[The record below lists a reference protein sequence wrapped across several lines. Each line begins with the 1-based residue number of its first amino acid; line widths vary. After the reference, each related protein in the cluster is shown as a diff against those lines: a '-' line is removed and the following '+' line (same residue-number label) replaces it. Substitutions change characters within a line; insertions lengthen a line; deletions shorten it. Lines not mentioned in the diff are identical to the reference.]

1 MGALPAVG
9 NPPSALAP
17 APCPAGAPTE
27 AGAVGAAWERALPAN
42 HVRMRE
48 GCRRDPLRE
57 HQDNVEASAS
67 QRPDMNVNPGAHM
80 SAFRGL
86 PFLPAA
92 PVPTHQPFW
101 ELPLAPR
108 VTAPISQSNPLVL
121 STYPGQPYVPGL
133 STFGQ
138 HGPQLRP
145 AGPPHIQNIAHTQAP
160 LNFRAP
166 GAFCGG
172 VEHPAPFLTAP
183 SAPRTTVPASASGGI
198 QNYGIHW
205 HLGLRPPAPQP
216 FAQLAPIMFPMDAR
230 QWPGT
235 GYGAGAPPI
244 FPSAVP
250 PDDSGGPPSV
260 YEDFRRWQR
269 FKTLVRRHLPQT
281 PDVEA
286 LSCFLVP
293 VLRSLSRR
301 EPTMTMEEG
310 LRKGLQE
317 WQRTSNF
324 DRMVFYETS
333 QKFME
338 FEAAE
343 EMEDPR
349 MQLSG
354 VFQCRPPPV
363 PPMLQLSKPPVLEA
377 FQRPGCRKTSP
388 KLQPACSLAA
398 KPKAPE
404 TKVPETKARKTKA
417 RKSKVAK
424 TNGPETKAPEEIP
437 PEAIQE
443 YMDIMDELCG
453 PTSLATWEPSHLST
467 EELAEILGE
476 EGLEHQPIEDLYPD
490 PSLLSYVDEDFVNK
504 VGHAYHLGVVKAES
518 IIHPRFLEEI
528 LSSEP
533 SINILALTK
542 ELDQEEGLTPD
553 QVDREG
559 GSPSKPAC
567 KEAALQGPQG
577 HGMSQQDSRASQ
589 TPANQ
594 GAEKRKHHTDQ
605 GAGMED
611 WSTEV
616 ASQVMKRRR
625 AMEPELLGS
634 KDSAVLQ
641 GRHWS
646 SSLGNMHSNHPPHNC
661 RSSSLNLGNKGVV
674 GPRKA
679 TSSGR
684 PHKTANGCSVDD
696 DLQSLD
702 FLLNSQNRLLPW
714 GLSQS
719 QAPQIETL
727 CSGDQ
732 PLQAAPPQR
741 GRLSSHPPP
750 GAMTMKSVLTGRSCN
765 VEKMPCTGPPLQVIG
780 GQGVDLEL
788 GGTSQPQ
795 KRKCVS
801 SGNQKKKRP

>member
-1 MGALPAVG
+1 LSE
-9 NPPSALAP
+9 NQSPPTLGS
-17 APCPAGAPTE
+17 
-27 AGAVGAAWERALPAN
+27 
-42 HVRMRE
+42 
-48 GCRRDPLRE
+48 
-57 HQDNVEASAS
+57 
-67 QRPDMNVNPGAHM
+67 MNFNPGAHM

-92 PVPTHQPFW
+92 PVPTHQLFW
-101 ELPLAPR
+101 EPPLAPR
-108 VTAPISQSNPLVL
+108 VTAPISQGNPLVL
-121 STYPGQPYVPGL
+121 STYPGQPYVPGM
-133 STFGQ
+133 STLGQ
-138 HGPQLRP
+138 QGPKLRP
-145 AGPPHIQNIAHTQAP
+145 AGPPHIQKITQTQAP
-160 LNFRAP
+160 LNWRAP

-172 VEHPAPFLTAP
+172 VEHPAPVLVAP
-183 SAPRTTVPASASGGI
+183 SALRTTVPASASGGI

-205 HLGLRPPAPQP
+205 HLGLRPPAPRP
-216 FAQLAPIMFPMDAR
+216 FAQLAPIMFPMNAC

-235 GYGAGAPPI
+235 VYGAGAPPI
-244 FPSAVP
+244 FPAAVVP
-250 PDDSGGPPSV
+250 PDDSSGHPSN

-293 VLRSLSRR
+293 VLRSLSQR

-310 LRKGLQE
+310 LRKGWQE

-324 DRMVFYETS
+324 ERMVFYETS

-354 VFQCRPPPV
+354 VFQGRPPPV
-363 PPMLQLSKPPVLEA
+363 PPMLQPSKPPVLED
-377 FQRPGCRKTSP
+377 FQRPGRVPSFPQEPTI
-388 KLQPACSLAA
+388 PACSLTA

-404 TKVPETKARKTKA
+404 TKVPETKARKTKV
-417 RKSKVAK
+417 RKNKVAK
-424 TNGPETKAPEEIP
+424 TKGPETKAPEEIP

-443 YMDIMDELCG
+443 YMDIMDELFG
-453 PTSLATWEPSHLST
+453 PTIFPTWELSHLST

-476 EGLEHQPIEDLYPD
+476 EELEHQQIEDLYPD
-490 PSLLSYVDEDFVNK
+490 PSLMSYVDEDFVNK
-504 VGHAYHLGVVKAES
+504 VEN

-533 SINILALTK
+533 FIHILSLTK
-542 ELDQEEGLTPD
+542 ELDQEEGLMPD
-553 QVDREG
+553 QVEREG
-559 GSPSKPAC
+559 GSPS
-567 KEAALQGPQG
+567 

-589 TPANQ
+589 PPANQ

-605 GAGMED
+605 GASMED

-616 ASQVMKRRR
+616 ASQVVKRSR
-625 AMEPELLGS
+625 AKEPELLGS
-634 KDSAVLQ
+634 KDTTVLQ
-641 GRHWS
+641 GSHES
-646 SSLGNMHSNHPPHNC
+646 SSLGAVYSNHRPQNC
-661 RSSSLNLGNKGVV
+661 RPSSLNLGNKGVV

-702 FLLNSQNRLLPW
+702 FLLSSQHRLLPW

-719 QAPQIETL
+719 QAPPIETL

-732 PLQAAPPQR
+732 PLQAPPPQR
-741 GRLSSHPPP
+741 GPLSSHPPP
-750 GAMTMKSVLTGRSCN
+750 GARTMKSALTGRSRH
-765 VEKMPCTGPPLQVIG
+765 VEKVPCTGPPLHIIG

-788 GGTSQPQ
+788 AQTSQPQ

-801 SGNQKKKRP
+801 SGNQKKKKRP